1 MVTGDLGVPGG
12 AAQNHVDLE
21 QEQDLGAVIIP
32 LQGMEGDTAVEQAA
46 PQDLATKELVQ
57 TVNVY
62 VIYLFIWLIQCR
74 DHGL

>member
-46 PQDLATKELVQ
+46 PQDLATK
-57 TVNVY
+57 
-62 VIYLFIWLIQCR
+62 
-74 DHGL
+74 